1 MWIGC
6 KQTYATQTI
15 PSINYDEI
23 NVTEGQEFSTFCH
36 FDTVTFWT
44 ESTFKKAWDSVT
56 VFYYKF
62 FKS

>member
-44 ESTFKKAWDSVT
+44 ESTFK
-56 VFYYKF
+56 
-62 FKS
+62 